1 MRIASRLLG
10 KRGERR
16 AAWFYRLRGY
26 RIVERNLR
34 MRGGEIDLV
43 VRRGGMLV
51 FVEVKTRQSV
61 AAGYGVD
68 AVDRRKKLQIISLTS
83 AYLARH
89 PHDGE
94 VRHDILSLF
103 WTGWRFVVSHY
114 PDAFRPIADRFR
126 PWRWTI

>member
-1 MRIASRLLG
+1 MHIPSRELG
-10 KRGERR
+10 QRGERR

-26 RIVERNLR
+26 RIVARNVRL
-34 MRGGEIDLV
+34 RGGEIDLI
-43 VRRGGMLV
+43 VRRGRLLV
-51 FVEVKTRQSV
+51 FAEVKARQSLT
-61 AAGYGVD
+61 AGYGVD

-89 PHDGE
+89 SHDGE

-103 WTGWRFVVSHY
+103 WTGWRFVISHY

>member
-1 MRIASRLLG
+1 MRIPSRLLG

-43 VRRGGMLV
+43 VRRGGPLV

-114 PDAFRPIADRFR
+114 PDAFRPIADRIR
-126 PWRWTI
+126 PWRWTV

>member
-1 MRIASRLLG
+1 MRIPSRLLG

-26 RIVERNLR
+26 RIVERNLH

>member
-1 MRIASRLLG
+1 MRIPSRELG
-10 KRGERR
+10 RRGERR

-34 MRGGEIDLV
+34 MRGGEIDLIV
-43 VRRGGMLV
+43 HRGGTLV
-51 FVEVKTRQSV
+51 FVEVKTRQSLL
-61 AAGYGVD
+61 AGYGVE

-103 WTGWRFVVSHY
+103 WTGWRFVISHY

-126 PWRWTI
+126 PWRWTV

>member
-1 MRIASRLLG
+1 MRIPSRLLG

-16 AAWFYRLRGY
+16 AAWYYRLRGY

-43 VRRGGMLV
+43 VRRGGLLV
-51 FVEVKTRQSV
+51 FVEVKTRQSI

-68 AVDRRKKLQIISLTS
+68 AVDRRKKLQIVSLTS

-94 VRHDILSLF
+94 VRFDILSLF

-126 PWRWTI
+126 PWRWTV

>member
-1 MRIASRLLG
+1 MRILSRLLG

-114 PDAFRPIADRFR
+114 PDAFRPIADRIR
-126 PWRWTI
+126 PWRWTV

>member
-1 MRIASRLLG
+1 MRIHSRLLG

-26 RIVERNLR
+26 RVVERNLR

-43 VRRGGMLV
+43 VRRGGLLV

-114 PDAFRPIADRFR
+114 PDAFRPIADRIR
-126 PWRWTI
+126 PWRWTV

>member
-16 AAWFYRLRGY
+16 AAWFYRIRGY

-43 VRRGGMLV
+43 VRRWGMLV

-114 PDAFRPIADRFR
+114 PDAFRPIADRIR

>member
-1 MRIASRLLG
+1 MRIPSRVLG
-10 KRGERR
+10 ARGERR

-26 RIVERNLR
+26 RIVGRNVRLG
-34 MRGGEIDLV
+34 GGEIDLV
-43 VRRGGMLV
+43 VQRGGLLV
-51 FVEVKTRQSV
+51 FVEVKARQSV
-61 AAGYGVD
+61 AAGCGAD
-68 AVDRRKKLQIISLTS
+68 AVNRRKKLKLIGLAD

-103 WTGWRFVVSHY
+103 WNGWRFIVTHY
-114 PDAFRPIADRFR
+114 PDAFRPVSDVRR

>member
-89 PHDGE
+89 PHDGD

-114 PDAFRPIADRFR
+114 PDAFRPIADRIR

>member
-1 MRIASRLLG
+1 MRIPSRLLG
-10 KRGERR
+10 KYGERR

-26 RIVERNLR
+26 RVVEQNLR

-43 VRRGGMLV
+43 VRRGGLLV

-126 PWRWTI
+126 PWKWTV

>member
-1 MRIASRLLG
+1 MRIPSRLLG
-10 KRGERR
+10 RWGERR

-34 MRGGEIDLV
+34 MRGGELDLI
-43 VRRGGMLV
+43 VRRGNLLV
-51 FVEVKTRQSV
+51 IVEVKTRQSI
-61 AAGYGVD
+61 AAGYGVE

-94 VRHDILSLF
+94 VRHDIVSLF

>member
-1 MRIASRLLG
+1 MRIPSRLLG
-10 KRGERR
+10 RRGERR

-43 VRRGGMLV
+43 VRRGGLLV

-61 AAGYGVD
+61 AAGYGVE

-94 VRHDILSLF
+94 IRHDIVSLF
-103 WTGWRFVVSHY
+103 WTGWRFVVTHY

>member
-1 MRIASRLLG
+1 MRIPSRLLG

-68 AVDRRKKLQIISLTS
+68 AVGRRKKLQIISLTS

-114 PDAFRPIADRFR
+114 PDAFRPIADRIR
-126 PWRWTI
+126 PWRWTV